1 MPNTK
6 REIEPESKTELG
18 LKTETAPSPCIA
30 VCHIDGRSGF
40 CLGCYRTLPEIAQW
54 HKKTEEER
62 WAVLAELENRKS
74 EDEDKENQSPA

>member
-6 REIEPESKTELG
+6 REIEPENETESG
-18 LKTETAPSPCIA
+18 LKTDSAPSPCIA

-54 HKKTEEER
+54 HKKTEAER
-62 WAVLAELENRKS
+62 WAVLAELDIRKS
-74 EDEDKENQSPA
+74 EDENKDNQSPA